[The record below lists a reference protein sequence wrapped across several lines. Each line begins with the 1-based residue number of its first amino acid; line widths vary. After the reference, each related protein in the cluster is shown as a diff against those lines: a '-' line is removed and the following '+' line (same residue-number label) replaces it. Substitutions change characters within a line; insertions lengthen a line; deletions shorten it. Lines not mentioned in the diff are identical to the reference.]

1 MKAIL
6 VKPYGQAEVIELKNE
21 LQEYNDL
28 VGGYI
33 ENVYYKDFI
42 LVVNEEGRIR
52 RLDLN
57 VFDLVGN
64 IVIVRNGVS
73 DYAGLTDSDIEM
85 WLKLIKEELEKC

>member
-6 VKPYGQAEVIELKNE
+6 VKPYGQAEVIDLKNE

-28 VGGYI
+28 VDGYI

-64 IVIVRNGVS
+64 IVIVRNGCS
-73 DYAGLTDSDIEM
+73 DYGGLTDSDIEM